1 MRALVGTIDCWRNF
15 FVICLDRHDEDFLF
29 QSPDTDQENISRT
42 YLQDLFGS
50 FRFNGAEQDELRE
63 ANDSDG
69 EYQIY
74 EQYSDGNYS
83 DDNEY

>member
-1 MRALVGTIDCWRNF
+1 MNTMRF
-15 FVICLDRHDEDFLF
+15 PM
-29 QSPDTDQENISRT
+29 QSPDTDHDNISRS

-50 FRFNGAEQDELRE
+50 FPFNGAGQDELGE

-83 DDNEY
+83 DDDEY